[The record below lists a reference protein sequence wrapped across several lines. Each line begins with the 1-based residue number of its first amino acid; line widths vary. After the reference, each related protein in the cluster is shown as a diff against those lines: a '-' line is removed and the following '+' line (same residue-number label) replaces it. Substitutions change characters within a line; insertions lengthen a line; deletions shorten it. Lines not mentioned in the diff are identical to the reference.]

1 MKEALILGLIDG
13 AVWGVLA
20 IGLVLVY
27 KGSRVFNFA
36 QGEFATV
43 GAFIAWILIRQ
54 QDLPYVVGALAAVA
68 GAALFGFLV
77 ERLVVQ
83 PLFDSPRITLLVA
96 TAGIALA
103 AVQLQLIIGGATL
116 RSLGPAIEGSG
127 TSVLGVLVT
136 PQEFLIFV
144 ILGGIGLGLVWFFAR
159 TRLGSAILAASEDP
173 LAAELVGISSRR
185 VSAVLWTLAA
195 ALGGLAGL
203 LLAGAPGQPLT
214 PGFVTQNALIAGFA
228 AAVLGG
234 MDSVPGA
241 FVGGIAIGISQQ
253 LAQLWLRDVVPSPDI
268 MILMA
273 LLLGVLLVRPQGI
286 LGKEVA

>member
-54 QDLPYVVGALAAVA
+54 QDLPYVVGAVAAVG
-68 GAALFGFLV
+68 GAALFGFLT

-96 TAGIALA
+96 TGGIALA
-103 AVQLQLIIGGATL
+103 AVQLELIIGGATL
-116 RSLGPAIEGSG
+116 RTLGPAIQGAG
-127 TSVLGVLVT
+127 TSILGVLIT
-136 PQEFLIFV
+136 PQELLIFV
-144 ILGGIGLGLVWFFAR
+144 ILGGIGAALVWFFAR

-185 VSAVLWTLAA
+185 VSTVLWTLAA

-214 PGFVTQNALIAGFA
+214 PGFVTQNALVAGFA

-234 MDSVPGA
+234 MDSIPGA
-241 FVGGIAIGISQQ
+241 FVGGITIGVSQQ
-253 LAQLWLRDVVPSPDI
+253 FAQFWLRDVVPSPDI

-273 LLLGVLLVRPQGI
+273 LLLGVLLIRPQGI